1 MLANVDFP
9 NLKPNFRLNFSN
21 LFGVTNMAISIS
33 ITRSNSLLKDD
44 AGYAHGI
51 IKDIRALDE
60 SENEEYELRN
70 VLEFLIEAKGA
81 LEPINLSF
89 RTGSKLN
96 AEPKEYAPVSVAG
109 KKGRKVKEAVYNN
122 FTKVCLNCKVISLE
136 ELEKISSFDNEKMQ
150 AINDRLTALV
160 GKPVKWGMTT
170 KEARDKRTGKPKTI
184 PVIDIQTVEIESDL
198 D

>member
-1 MLANVDFP
+1 MLDNVEFP
-9 NLKPNFRLNFSN
+9 NLKPNFRLNFPN

-33 ITRSNSLLKDD
+33 VTRSNSLLKDD

-60 SENEEYELRN
+60 TENEEYELRN
-70 VLEFLIEAKGA
+70 ILEFLIEANGA

-96 AEPKEYAPVSVAG
+96 AEPKEYAPVSVSG

-122 FTKVCLNCKVISLE
+122 FTKVCLNCNVITLE
-136 ELEKISSFDNEKMQ
+136 ELEKISSFDDEKMQ
-150 AINDRLTALV
+150 SINNKLSSLV
-160 GKPVKWGMTT
+160 GKSVKWLMTT

-184 PVIDIQTVEIESDL
+184 PVIDIQTVQIESDL
-198 D
+198 E